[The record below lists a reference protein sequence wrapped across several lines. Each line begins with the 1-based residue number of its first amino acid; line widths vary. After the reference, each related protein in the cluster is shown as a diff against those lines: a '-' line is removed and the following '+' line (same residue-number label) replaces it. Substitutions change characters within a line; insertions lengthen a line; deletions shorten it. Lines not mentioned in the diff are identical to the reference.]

1 MSETPPK
8 KTKKEKRI
16 SAYYK
21 IYKGKATALL
31 PNCDRCGPGY
41 FMADHGDR
49 YSCGHCGF
57 TRYKVENVQE
67 E

>member
-1 MSETPPK
+1 MSETAPK

-21 IYKGKATALL
+21 IDKGKVTALL